1 VGQTACGAAATEP
14 GIAASRLAPFTRL
27 GLLAGHRQ
35 NPGGPKVRLGT
46 STGNA
51 PRRASPRGEAFVLLR
66 PGICAPAW
74 MAGGGRVN
82 AVRVVLIIVDA
93 VVAVTA
99 VGGGI
104 VLAAGLEGG
113 RFPARWLKG
122 TPFSSYLVPGLIL
135 AVVGAARRFPSR
147 LPGDARAGRAVAA
160 AAVGDQGDVRASAR
174 PSRTGC
180 GPTAPEPKMTRI
192 TRILERRRPGSAAA
206 GHKTTR
212 RLGTSRWAQ

>member
-1 VGQTACGAAATEP
+1 
-14 GIAASRLAPFTRL
+14 
-27 GLLAGHRQ
+27 
-35 NPGGPKVRLGT
+35 
-46 STGNA
+46 
-51 PRRASPRGEAFVLLR
+51 
-66 PGICAPAW
+66 
-74 MAGGGRVN
+74 VN

-147 LPGDARAGRAVAA
+147 LPGDARGPGGGRGGGGRSGGCQGIGASIAHRLRADGAGTE
-160 AAVGDQGDVRASAR
+160 DDEDYED
-174 PSRTGC
+174 P
-180 GPTAPEPKMTRI
+180 
-192 TRILERRRPGSAAA
+192 
-206 GHKTTR
+206 
-212 RLGTSRWAQ
+212 